1 MGDWLSEQTFDSG
14 ITTKFRG
21 MQEETEEV
29 TEFLS
34 IAAITALALMM
45 ILLETQFNSFY
56 QSILVLSAVFMSIVG
71 VLAGLLITGKPFST
85 TMTGISIVA
94 LSGIVVNN
102 NICLLYTSPSPR
114 D

>member
-1 MGDWLSEQTFDSG
+1 MKSVIGYQNKNLMSG

-45 ILLETQFNSFY
+45 ILL
-56 QSILVLSAVFMSIVG
+56 
-71 VLAGLLITGKPFST
+71 
-85 TMTGISIVA
+85 
-94 LSGIVVNN
+94 
-102 NICLLYTSPSPR
+102 
-114 D
+114 